1 MGTLPKLYSLEDCR
15 KLFAKHMFY
24 AHNQNVVSEGQ
35 LVDIFGP
42 IILPHLDYL
51 RNYVYPHQKST
62 LPKIEVYGSD
72 NNRGGTFR
80 AVNFDAFCD
89 VVSFI
94 NVKTI
99 EDVYSTTYGGC
110 VARVRFEIEQ
120 TAIAEE
126 IAKNR
131 ALEEE
136 RHRLEVEKAQL
147 MKQRRLEYYLKQK
160 EKKAKEAA
168 EG

>member
-1 MGTLPKLYSLEDCR
+1 MGALPKLYSLEDC
-15 KLFAKHMFY
+15 KELFAKHKFY
-24 AHNQNVVSEGQ
+24 AYDQNVVSEGQ

-42 IILPHLDYL
+42 VVLPHLDYL
-51 RNYVYPHQKST
+51 RNYVYPSQKNGRS
-62 LPKIEVYGSD
+62 KIVVHGSD

-80 AVNFDAFCD
+80 AVNFDGFCD
-89 VVSFI
+89 VVSFLNI
-94 NVKTI
+94 KAI
-99 EDVYSTTYGGC
+99 DDVYSTTYGGF
-110 VARVRFEIEQ
+110 VAKVRFESEQ
-120 TAIAEE
+120 MAIADA

-147 MKQRRLEYYLKQK
+147 MKQRRHEYYLKQK
-160 EKKAKEAA
+160 AKKAKEAA